1 MQNDKITKKEII
13 KNMDEHISEIGK
25 EFKSGF
31 KLLEKYQ
38 KSVTIFGS
46 ARLTKESSHYVD
58 AENLSKQIVEE
69 TRYAILTG
77 GGPGIM
83 EASNKGAI
91 EASGQSVGMNIK
103 LPNEQHINKY
113 VTDSIHLDYFFV
125 RKSLMFFSSECFVF
139 FPGGFGTFDELFGTL
154 TLIQTR
160 KIPHV
165 PVILFGSDFWNPV
178 KNLIEDQMLK
188 KHSTISP
195 KDMELFIIT
204 DSKDEVIRIIKDA
217 PVSKWWNVID

>member
-13 KNMDEHISEIGK
+13 NDIDRHISEIGK

-31 KLLEKYQ
+31 KLLEKYP

-46 ARLTKESSHYVD
+46 ARLTKESSHYID
-58 AENLSKQIVEE
+58 AENLSKQIAEE
-69 TRYAILTG
+69 TGYAILTG

-83 EASNKGAI
+83 EAANKGSF
-91 EASGQSVGMNIK
+91 EAKGQSIGINIT
-103 LPNEQHINKY
+103 LPREQSINKY
-113 VTDSIHLDYFFV
+113 VSDSVSLDYFFV
-125 RKSLMFFSSECFVF
+125 RKSLMCFSSECYVF

-165 PVILFGSDFWNPV
+165 PIILFGSDFWSPV
-178 KNLIEDQMLK
+178 KDLIQDQMLDN
-188 KHSTISP
+188 HNTISP
-195 KDMELFIIT
+195 KDMDLFVIT
-204 DSKDEVIRIIKDA
+204 DSKDEVIKIIKEA